1 MVVAP
6 LAGALERLGILE
18 KSMEYNTKSIS
29 DLHHERWLAP
39 VALACCILLC
49 RRCAS
54 RIFDTTKYIV
64 CAASPREHP
73 AKEGEDGENWTH
85 SNRSEAKAVVVCP
98 YCGST
103 DTEPFSLFGQ
113 QLLTMQYYCNTC
125 HTPFER
131 IKDDDVL
138 DDYAARKEEQA

>member
-18 KSMEYNTKSIS
+18 KSMEYNSKSIS

-39 VALACCILLC
+39 AALTCFILLC
-49 RRCAS
+49 RRCAK

-64 CAASPREHP
+64 CAAKPR
-73 AKEGEDGENWTH
+73 KQSGSEGEDGKNQTR
-85 SNRSEAKAVVVCP
+85 SNRSEAKAVVACP

-103 DTEPFSLFGQ
+103 NTELFSLFGQ
-113 QLLTMQYYCNTC
+113 QLLTVQYYCNAC
-125 HTPFER
+125 RTPFER
-131 IKDDDVL
+131 VKDDDVL
-138 DDYAARKEEQA
+138 DDYAARKEE